1 MNQQQENWIRRD
13 WPRDTIEKP
22 YEPYAYGVS
31 IAVRE
36 GQQLDINLKQYIAQ
50 GPLQVVE
57 KPYFLRLDGTHI
69 KGTVPIGGA
78 TSYKIVIEDRG
89 GSYE

>member
-31 IAVRE
+31 I
-36 GQQLDINLKQYIAQ
+36 L
-50 GPLQVVE
+50 
-57 KPYFLRLDGTHI
+57 
-69 KGTVPIGGA
+69 
-78 TSYKIVIEDRG
+78 
-89 GSYE
+89 